1 MAYTF
6 NGDIVSS
13 VLECGQAMYDKF
25 LNENGNFHTG
35 GAIQEGSVYTWS
47 DAYIGIGKPNYYY
60 YRYYGAI
67 INPGGSTD
75 KYSLLFEAFRTPFNI
90 NDDIIRPFFIRPKN
104 DIIGLYSLYVGVK
117 ENKGNWNF
125 NNNRYGNVNNS
136 IDTSLLD
143 NSSFATRLLRFEVNY
158 GNNHDNTVN
167 CVAYGKEKSSSFSVD
182 YYQKYDRYIMDISQ
196 GGYQPSIYGYAYGY
210 HTDDENYYGYT
221 QDTNIPCFNE
231 DDVQGIQNWIDKG
244 DRSSEIIPPSPTKTD
259 FKLWI
264 KGLNAPT
271 YKLNWHNEELENN
284 GFDFSNSTIYIRAGK
299 QYSDGIYHHPFKEVD
314 YDDGSIKFT
323 WYDIDEVAET
333 NLLYP
338 WINLEVYASYI
349 DDSGEETKSKVCT
362 VDLRKKAPNFSS
374 MYQNVVN
381 GSDGSNI
388 TIVNYDDDPEGY
400 DDDDDDYH
408 DPSDNEDDTPDDST
422 DISVSGEVCK
432 TFKIE
437 QIELKKLSQF
447 LWSNS
452 FFDNILLVNNSPIEN
467 IISLKALIG
476 TVATTGSS
484 QTLTLGNV
492 TTTANAIPCNES
504 IVINVGSI
512 TLPRKYNNF
521 LDFEPYTKVQIYLP
535 FYGCAML
542 DSSLVIGRNITIKY
556 IIDVITATAK
566 IKIIHDNKTLYEFKT
581 TCGSDLPI
589 TSSNRASV
597 EMGYL
602 SSGVG
607 MGISIASGNVLG
619 GLASG
624 LSMAQSQYHSSTSGN
639 VSGVLNFHDSRMVTV
654 LVDRPVYTELRN
666 FNKTHGRICNL
677 SKTLRD
683 LKGFT
688 KCAENVQIA
697 FNCLDEE
704 RTMIIEQLTNGVII

>member
-1 MAYTF
+1 MAWKTSGFYKYGISGVYENGREFSDIVTSDGLSVDDNHCLFLWRIETRNNDVYTF
-6 NGDIVSS
+6 PYIYYLCVAQKNNPDDVGSATI
-13 VLECGQAMYDKF
+13 
-25 LNENGNFHTG
+25 NGNVKYIDNGNESISKLDDTRGYISTTSGFTQYDYEATLPKTNVISLMSYSQSPSASIEGTIRIFDTDLPIFEDIESARIYIRTG
-35 GAIQEGSVYTWS
+35 EG
-47 DAYIGIGKPNYYY
+47 GIY
-60 YRYYGAI
+60 
-67 INPGGSTD
+67 
-75 KYSLLFEAFRTPFNI
+75 NI
-90 NDDIIRPFFIRPKN
+90 N
-104 DIIGLYSLYVGVK
+104 
-117 ENKGNWNF
+117 
-125 NNNRYGNVNNS
+125 
-136 IDTSLLD
+136 T
-143 NSSFATRLLRFEVNY
+143 AT
-158 GNNHDNTVN
+158 
-167 CVAYGKEKSSSFSVD
+167 
-182 YYQKYDRYIMDISQ
+182 Q
-196 GGYQPSIYGYAYGY
+196 
-210 HTDDENYYGYT
+210 
-221 QDTNIPCFNE
+221 
-231 DDVQGIQNWIDKG
+231 
-244 DRSSEIIPPSPTKTD
+244 

-264 KGLNAPT
+264 KGLDSPT
-271 YKLNWHNEELENN
+271 YKLNWHNEVLE
-284 GFDFSNSTIYIRAGK
+284 GRDFDFSNSKIYVK
-299 QYSDGIYHHPFKEVD
+299 LSSDSGGAYLYPFKELE
-314 YDDGSIKFT
+314 YNNGSIKFT
-323 WYDIDEVAET
+323 WYDMDNEADTTIF
-333 NLLYP
+333 YP
-338 WINLEVYASYI
+338 WLELLIYTVYTDENGEAYESGYCHI
-349 DDSGEETKSKVCT
+349 KLRQKSSSFDSIYELGE
-362 VDLRKKAPNFSS
+362 
-374 MYQNVVN
+374 Q
-381 GSDGSNI
+381 GSDGSVI
-388 TIVNYDDDPEGY
+388 TVVNYEDDPSGY

-408 DPSDNEDDTPDDST
+408 DPSDNEDNTPDDST

-437 QIELKKLSQF
+437 QIELKKLGQF
-447 LWSNS
+447 LWTSD

-484 QTLTLGNV
+484 QSLALGNV
-492 TTTANAIPCNES
+492 TTTANVTPCNES
-504 IVINVGSI
+504 ITINVGSI

-542 DSSLVIGRNITIKY
+542 DSSLVIGRTITIKY

-607 MGISIASGNVLG
+607 MGVSIASGNVIG

-624 LSMAQSQYHSSTSGN
+624 LSMAQSQYHSTTSGN
-639 VSGVLNFHDSRMVTV
+639 VSGVLNFHDSRMITV

-666 FNKTHGRICNL
+666 FNKTHGRVCNL

-683 LKGFT
+683 LRGFT
-688 KCAENVQIA
+688 KCAENVQIP

>member
-1 MAYTF
+1 MSFRWVDSFGENESYIKCLVP
-6 NGDIVSS
+6 DVSYS
-13 VLECGQAMYDKF
+13 S
-25 LNENGNFHTG
+25 LNEMITDFQTNNGIIVDNVADKEKTDLTSLNAPSGEFVVANGNKYFN
-35 GAIQEGSVYTWS
+35 QV
-47 DAYIGIGKPNYYY
+47 GKKW
-60 YRYYGAI
+60 GM
-67 INPGGSTD
+67 SFT
-75 KYSLLFEAFRTPFNI
+75 L
-90 NDDIIRPFFIRPKN
+90 NDD
-104 DIIGLYSLYVGVK
+104 
-117 ENKGNWNF
+117 
-125 NNNRYGNVNNS
+125 
-136 IDTSLLD
+136 TA
-143 NSSFATRLLRFEVNY
+143 SFASASGWSPNGRFI
-158 GNNHDNTVN
+158 TI
-167 CVAYGKEKSSSFSVD
+167 AVD
-182 YYQKYDRYIMDISQ
+182 
-196 GGYQPSIYGYAYGY
+196 
-210 HTDDENYYGYT
+210 
-221 QDTNIPCFNE
+221 
-231 DDVQGIQNWIDKG
+231 DDVQKAVFFDSFPSSNTSTSVKLYATFTTVTTELKLLKAYQWING
-244 DRSSEIIPPSPTKTD
+244 AETPTSEVTTTA

-271 YKLNWHNEELENN
+271 YKLNWHNEALENN
-284 GFDFSNSTIYIRAGK
+284 NFDFSNSTIYIRAGK
-299 QYSDGIYHHPFKEVD
+299 QYSDGIHHHSFKEVD
-314 YDDGSIKFT
+314 YSDGSIKFT

-333 NLLYP
+333 NILFP
-338 WINLEVYASYI
+338 WINLEVHATYI
-349 DDSGEETKSKVCT
+349 NDSGEEKDSSICT
-362 VDLRKKAPNFSS
+362 VDLRKKSNNFTG
-374 MYQNVVN
+374 MYQNVAN
-381 GSDGSNI
+381 GEDGSI
-388 TIVNYDDDPEGY
+388 IEIVNYDDDPGGY

-432 TFKIE
+432 TYKID
-437 QIELKKLSQF
+437 QMELKKLSQF
-447 LWSNS
+447 LWTSD
-452 FFDNILLVNNSPIEN
+452 FFDNILLVNNTPIEN

-476 TVATTGSS
+476 TVGTIGSS

-492 TTTANAIPCNES
+492 TTTANVTPCNES
-504 IVINVGSI
+504 ITINVGSI

-542 DSSLVIGRNITIKY
+542 DSSLVIGRTITIKY

-624 LSMAQSQYHSSTSGN
+624 LSMAQSQFHSSTSGN
-639 VSGVLNFHDSRMVTV
+639 VSGVLNFHDSRMITV
-654 LVDRPVYTELRN
+654 LVDRPVYTELKN
-666 FNKTHGRICNL
+666 FNKTHGRVCNL

-683 LKGFT
+683 LRGFT
-688 KCAENVQIA
+688 KCAENVQIP

>member
-1 MAYTF
+1 MSFRWVESFGENESYIKCLVPDVTY
-6 NGDIVSS
+6 SS
-13 VLECGQAMYDKF
+13 
-25 LNENGNFHTG
+25 LNEMIIDLKTNGIIVDNVGDKEKTSLSDIEAPNGEFTLANGNKYFNRIGQHWYMQLTLKTDNIYFASTG
-35 GAIQEGSVYTWS
+35 GYSPYGRFIT
-47 DAYIGIGKPNYYY
+47 IG
-60 YRYYGAI
+60 
-67 INPGGSTD
+67 
-75 KYSLLFEAFRTPFNI
+75 
-90 NDDIIRPFFIRPKN
+90 
-104 DIIGLYSLYVGVK
+104 
-117 ENKGNWNF
+117 
-125 NNNRYGNVNNS
+125 
-136 IDTSLLD
+136 
-143 NSSFATRLLRFEVNY
+143 
-158 GNNHDNTVN
+158 
-167 CVAYGKEKSSSFSVD
+167 VD
-182 YYQKYDRYIMDISQ
+182 
-196 GGYQPSIYGYAYGY
+196 
-210 HTDDENYYGYT
+210 
-221 QDTNIPCFNE
+221 
-231 DDVQGIQNWIDKG
+231 DDVQKAVVFNSYPSSQESTSVSLRASYADIDSDSNLEKFYQWING
-244 DRSSEIIPPSPTKTD
+244 AETPASEVTTTA

-264 KGLNAPT
+264 KGLDAPT
-271 YKLNWHNEELENN
+271 YKLNWHNEALENDN
-284 GFDFSNSTIYIRAGK
+284 FDFSNSTIYIRAGK
-299 QYSDGIYHHPFKEVD
+299 QYSDGIHHHSFKEVD
-314 YDDGSIKFT
+314 YSDGSIKFT

-333 NLLYP
+333 NILFP
-338 WINLEVYASYI
+338 WINLEVHATYV
-349 DDSGEETKSKVCT
+349 DDSGEEKDSSICT
-362 VDLRKKAPNFSS
+362 VDLRKKSMNFTG
-374 MYQNVVN
+374 MYQNVAN
-381 GSDGSNI
+381 GEDGSI
-388 TIVNYDDDPEGY
+388 IEIINYDDDPSGF

-422 DISVSGEVCK
+422 DITVSGEVCK

-447 LWSNS
+447 LWSS
-452 FFDNILLVNNSPIEN
+452 DFFDNILLVNNSPIEN

-476 TVATTGSS
+476 TVVTSGSS
-484 QTLTLGNV
+484 KALTLGNV
-492 TTTANAIPCNES
+492 TTTANVVPCNES

-542 DSSLVIGRNITIKY
+542 DSSLVIGRTITIKY

-639 VSGVLNFHDSRMVTV
+639 VSGVLNFHDTRMITV

-666 FNKTHGRICNL
+666 FNKTHGRVCNL
-677 SKTLRD
+677 SKTLRE
-683 LKGFT
+683 LRGFT
-688 KCAENVQIA
+688 KCADNVQIP

-704 RTMIIEQLTNGVII
+704 RTMIIEQLVNGVII

>member
-1 MAYTF
+1 MAYTY

-25 LNENGNFHTG
+25 IDANGNMHSG
-35 GAIQEGSVYTWS
+35 GTTSEGNYNVWNDVYTGMKK
-47 DAYIGIGKPNYYY
+47 DDFYF
-60 YRYYGAI
+60 YRYYGATK
-67 INPGGSTD
+67 NGGAAVDDFSM
-75 KYSLLFEAFRTPFNI
+75 LFGAFRTPFSVNDNI
-90 NDDIIRPFFIRPKN
+90 VRPFFMKPKN
-104 DIIGLYSLYVGVK
+104 NFVIYQLYVGCR
-117 ENKGNWNF
+117 ENKGDWTF
-125 NNNRYGNVNNS
+125 NSYRYGEANNA
-136 IDTSLLD
+136 IDTSLL
-143 NSSFATRLLRFEVNY
+143 NMTSYSSRLLTASNISLSNSDNVANCINY
-158 GNNHDNTVN
+158 GVT
-167 CVAYGKEKSSSFSVD
+167 KSSYYTIRYNS
-182 YYQKYDRYIMDISQ
+182 YYQRYFLGIVQ
-196 GGYQPSIYGYAYGY
+196 GNASPGIYSYSYGI
-210 HTDDENYYGYT
+210 HTDDEDFYAYT
-221 QDTNIPCFNE
+221 QDTNIPCFDEE
-231 DDVQGIQNWIDKG
+231 DIQGIQNWIDNG
-244 DRSSEIIPPSPTKTD
+244 DRSSEILPPSSTTTN

-264 KGLNAPT
+264 KGLDSPT
-271 YKLNWHNEELENN
+271 YKLNWHNETLENDS
-284 GFDFSNSTIYIRAGK
+284 FDFSNSKIYMK
-299 QYSDGIYHHPFKEVD
+299 LSSDSGGAFLFPFKELE
-314 YDDGSIKFT
+314 YNEGSIKFT
-323 WYDIDEVAET
+323 WYDMDNEADTTIF
-333 NLLYP
+333 YP
-338 WINLEVYASYI
+338 WLELLIYAVYV
-349 DDSGEETKSKVCT
+349 DENGEEHESGYCHIKLRQKS
-362 VDLRKKAPNFSS
+362 SS
-374 MYQNVVN
+374 FDSIYELGEQ
-381 GSDGSNI
+381 GSDGSII
-388 TIVNYDDDPEGY
+388 TVVNYDDDPGGF

-422 DISVSGEVCK
+422 DVSVSGEVCK
-432 TFKIE
+432 TFKID

-447 LWSNS
+447 LWSSN

-476 TVATTGSS
+476 TVATTGTS
-484 QTLTLGNV
+484 QALALGNV

-542 DSSLVIGRNITIKY
+542 DSSLVIGRTITIKY

-639 VSGVLNFHDSRMVTV
+639 VSGVLNFHDSRMITV

-666 FNKTHGRICNL
+666 FNKTHGRVCNL

-683 LKGFT
+683 LRGFT
-688 KCAENVQIA
+688 KCAENVQIS

-704 RTMIIEQLTNGVII
+704 RAMLIEQLTNGVII

>member
-6 NGDIVSS
+6 NGNIVTS
-13 VLECGQAMYDKF
+13 VLECAQAMYDKF
-25 LNENGNFHTG
+25 LDENENFHSGGTNQDGN
-35 GAIQEGSVYTWS
+35 VYTWN
-47 DAYIGIGKPNYYY
+47 DDYLGIGKNNYYY

-67 INPGGSTD
+67 INNPTAVD
-75 KYSLLFEAFRTPFNI
+75 DYSLLFQAFRTPFNI
-90 NDDIIRPFFIRPKN
+90 NDEIVRPFFIKPSDN
-104 DIIGLYSLYVGVK
+104 HVTYLLYIGVK

-125 NNNRYGNVNNS
+125 TNNRYGDVNNN
-136 IDTSLLD
+136 INTSLLD
-143 NSSFATRLLRFEVNY
+143 ITGYSTRLLSFDIKY
-158 GNNHDNTVN
+158 GNNNDNSVN
-167 CVAYGKEKSSSFSVD
+167 CISYGVSKTSNYSCTHN
-182 YYQKYDRYIMDISQ
+182 QKYDRYMLDPSQ
-196 GGYQPSIYGYAYGY
+196 DGYLPSVYAYGY
-210 HTDDENYYGYT
+210 GNHTDDNDFYAYT
-221 QDTNIPCFNE
+221 QDTNIPCFDEE
-231 DDVQGIQNWIDKG
+231 DIQGIQNWIDNG
-244 DRSSEIIPPSPTKTD
+244 DRSSEITPPSPSKTD

-264 KGLNAPT
+264 KGLDAPT
-271 YKLNWHNEELENN
+271 YKLNWHNEELENS
-284 GFDFSNSTIYIRAGK
+284 GFDFSNSKIFIKVGK
-299 QYSDGIYHHPFKEVD
+299 QNSDGVFHFSFKELD
-314 YDDGSIKFT
+314 YNDGSIKFT

-333 NLLYP
+333 NLLFP
-338 WINLEVYASYI
+338 WINLEVYATYI
-349 DDSGEETKSKVCT
+349 DDNNEINTSKVCT

-374 MYQNVVN
+374 MYQNIVN
-381 GSDGSNI
+381 GTDGSSI
-388 TIVNYDDDPEGY
+388 TVVNYDDDPSGY

-422 DISVSGEVCK
+422 DVSVSGEVCK
-432 TFKIE
+432 TFKID

-447 LWSNS
+447 LWTSD

-492 TTTANAIPCNES
+492 TTTANVVPCNES
-504 IVINVGSI
+504 ITINVGSI

-542 DSSLVIGRNITIKY
+542 DSSLVIGRTITIKY

-607 MGISIASGNVLG
+607 MGVSLASGNIIG
-619 GLASG
+619 AIASG

-666 FNKTHGRICNL
+666 FNKTHGRMCNL

-683 LKGFT
+683 LRGFT
-688 KCAENVQIA
+688 KCAENVQIP

-704 RTMIIEQLTNGVII
+704 RTMIIEQLVNGVII

>member
-1 MAYTF
+1 MAYEFDGDNLLACQDIATQLF
-6 NGDIVSS
+6 NMLI
-13 VLECGQAMYDKF
+13 
-25 LNENGNFHTG
+25 NENGNFLSCNVNASKEFDSTYLG
-35 GAIQEGSVYTWS
+35 VGKDDCYYFREYNISRNSSTATNDYTV
-47 DAYIGIGKPNYYY
+47 GI
-60 YRYYGAI
+60 
-67 INPGGSTD
+67 S
-75 KYSLLFEAFRTPFNI
+75 FFRSPFAI
-90 NDDIIRPFFIRPKN
+90 NDEIIRPYFTTKRDFLNNGCPLV
-104 DIIGLYSLYVGVK
+104 IGLQSRQNG
-117 ENKGNWNF
+117 WIF
-125 NNNRYGNVNNS
+125 NTNRYGNKTNN
-136 IDTSLLD
+136 IDKSKFD
-143 NSSFATRLLRFEVNY
+143 NSNY
-158 GNNHDNTVN
+158 VVLYTLMT
-167 CVAYGKEKSSSFSVD
+167 
-182 YYQKYDRYIMDISQ
+182 QKYGDPARISITNKGKGKADKLSRYYDSSLEFYYLDSNLD
-196 GGYQPSIYGYAYGY
+196 GYTPNILPYYVNPNDE
-210 HTDDENYYGYT
+210 HTDYLTE
-221 QDTNIPCFNE
+221 TNIPIFF
-231 DDVQGIQNWIDKG
+231 DDDRDGIRNWVLNG

-264 KGLNAPT
+264 KGLDAPT
-271 YKLNWHNEELENN
+271 YKLNWHNEALENDS
-284 GFDFSNSTIYIRAGK
+284 FDFSNSTIYIKAGK
-299 QYSDGIYHHPFKEVD
+299 QNSDGIYHHSFKEVD
-314 YDDGSIKFT
+314 YNDGSIKFT

-349 DDSGEETKSKVCT
+349 DDNGEENKSKICT
-362 VDLRKKAPNFSS
+362 VDLRKKAPNFDS
-374 MYQNVVN
+374 MYQNIVN

-388 TIVNYDDDPEGY
+388 TIVNYDDDPGGY

-422 DISVSGEVCK
+422 DITVSGEVCK
-432 TFKIE
+432 TFKID

-447 LWSNS
+447 LWTSD

-492 TTTANAIPCNES
+492 TTTANVVPCNES
-504 IVINVGSI
+504 ITINVGSI

-542 DSSLVIGRNITIKY
+542 DSSLVIGRTISIKY

-607 MGISIASGNVLG
+607 MGVSLASGNIIG
-619 GLASG
+619 AIASG

-666 FNKTHGRICNL
+666 FNKTHGRVCNL

-683 LKGFT
+683 LRGFT
-688 KCAENVQIA
+688 KCAENVQIP

-704 RTMIIEQLTNGVII
+704 RTMIIEQLVNGVII

>member
-1 MAYTF
+1 MAWKTSGYYKY
-6 NGDIVSS
+6 GISGV
-13 VLECGQAMYDKF
+13 Y
-25 LNENGNFHTG
+25 ENGNEFSNIVTSSDL
-35 GAIQEGSVYTWS
+35 SVDNNHCLFLWRIGTTNNKIFTYP
-47 DAYIGIGKPNYYY
+47 YIYYLCVAQKNNPDKV
-60 YRYYGAI
+60 GTAT
-67 INPGGSTD
+67 INGNI
-75 KYSLLFEAFRTPFNI
+75 KNI
-90 NDDIIRPFFIRPKN
+90 NN
-104 DIIGLYSLYVGVK
+104 GV
-117 ENKGNWNF
+117 ESTSNF
-125 NNNRYGNVNNS
+125 NNTSGFISTTSGFTRYADSGSTPNTNV
-136 IDTSLLD
+136 ILLM
-143 NSSFATRLLRFEVNY
+143 
-158 GNNHDNTVN
+158 
-167 CVAYGKEKSSSFSVD
+167 SFSQSPSATIEGAIRIFD
-182 YYQKYDRYIMDISQ
+182 SDLPIFEDIESARIYIRTGE
-196 GGYQPSIYGYAYGY
+196 GGMYNTNTA
-210 HTDDENYYGYT
+210 T
-221 QDTNIPCFNE
+221 Q
-231 DDVQGIQNWIDKG
+231 
-244 DRSSEIIPPSPTKTD
+244 

-264 KGLNAPT
+264 KGLDSPT
-271 YKLNWHNEELENN
+271 YKLNWHNEVLEARN
-284 GFDFSNSTIYIRAGK
+284 FDFSNSKIYVK
-299 QYSDGIYHHPFKEVD
+299 LSSDSGGAYLYPFKELE
-314 YDDGSIKFT
+314 YNNGSIKFT
-323 WYDIDEVAET
+323 WYDMDNEADTTIF
-333 NLLYP
+333 YP
-338 WINLEVYASYI
+338 WLELLIYAVYT
-349 DDSGEETKSKVCT
+349 DENGEEYESGYCHVKLRQKS
-362 VDLRKKAPNFSS
+362 SS
-374 MYQNVVN
+374 FDSIYELGEQ
-381 GSDGSNI
+381 GSDGSI
-388 TIVNYDDDPEGY
+388 IEVINYDDDPDGY

-447 LWSNS
+447 LWTSD

-476 TVATTGSS
+476 TVATTGTS

-492 TTTANAIPCNES
+492 TTTANVTPCNES
-504 IVINVGSI
+504 ITINVGSI

-542 DSSLVIGRNITIKY
+542 DSSLVIGRTISIKY

-607 MGISIASGNVLG
+607 MGVSIASGNVLG
-619 GLASG
+619 GLASA

-666 FNKTHGRICNL
+666 FNKTHGRVCNL

-683 LKGFT
+683 LRGFT
-688 KCAENVQIA
+688 KCAENVQIP

-704 RTMIIEQLTNGVII
+704 RTIIIEQLTNGVII

>member
-1 MAYTF
+1 MAYEF
-6 NGDIVSS
+6 DGDNLIACQDIATQ
-13 VLECGQAMYDKF
+13 LYNMLLD
-25 LNENGNFHTG
+25 ENGNFLACNVNASNEFDSIYLG
-35 GAIQEGSVYTWS
+35 V
-47 DAYIGIGKPNYYY
+47 GKNDCYYFREY
-60 YRYYGAI
+60 EVTKNVI
-67 INPGGSTD
+67 GSTNE
-75 KYSLLFEAFRTPFNI
+75 YTVYVNFYRTPFAI
-90 NDDIIRPFFIRPKN
+90 DDEVIRPYFTIDRNFTNPFCTL
-104 DIIGLYSLYVGVK
+104 GLGLSSQQ
-117 ENKGNWNF
+117 NNWIF
-125 NNNRYGNVNNS
+125 NSNRYGNKTNI
-136 IDTSLLD
+136 IDKTKFD
-143 NSSFATRLLRFEVNY
+143 NSDYVVLYCGMTQNY
-158 GNNHDNTVN
+158 GDPSTIKISNN
-167 CVAYGKEKSSSFSVD
+167 GKGKTSKIT
-182 YYQKYDRYIMDISQ
+182 YKYDQNLQFWYLDAIL
-196 GGYQPSIYGYAYGY
+196 GGVRPGIKSYFINPN
-210 HTDDENYYGYT
+210 DEHEDYKT
-221 QDTNIPCFNE
+221 ETNIPIFYDDDNE
-231 DDVQGIQNWIDKG
+231 GIRNWVLNG
-244 DRSSEIIPPSPTKTD
+244 DRSGEIIPPSPTATD

-264 KGLNAPT
+264 KGLDAPT
-271 YKLNWHNEELENN
+271 YKLNWHNAALEND
-284 GFDFSNSTIYIRAGK
+284 GYDFSNSKIYMK
-299 QYSDGIYHHPFKEVD
+299 LSSDSGGAYLYPFKELE
-314 YDDGSIKFT
+314 YNNGSIKFT
-323 WYDIDEVAET
+323 WYDMDNEAQT
-333 NLLYP
+333 NIFYP
-338 WINLEVYASYI
+338 WLSLLIYAVYV
-349 DDSGEETKSKVCT
+349 DENGEEHKSGYCNIK
-362 VDLRKKAPNFSS
+362 LRQKSNNFDNI
-374 MYQNVVN
+374 YELGEQGN
-381 GSDGSNI
+381 DGSII
-388 TIVNYDDDPEGY
+388 TVVNYDDDPGGF

-447 LWSNS
+447 LWTSG

-476 TVATTGSS
+476 TVATTGTS
-484 QTLTLGNV
+484 QALTLGNV
-492 TTTANAIPCNES
+492 TTTANAVPCNES

-542 DSSLVIGRNITIKY
+542 DSSLVIGRTISIKY

-607 MGISIASGNVLG
+607 MGVSIASGNVLG

-624 LSMAQSQYHSSTSGN
+624 LSMAQSQYHSTTSGN
-639 VSGVLNFHDSRMVTV
+639 VSGVLNFHDSRMITV

-666 FNKTHGRICNL
+666 FNKTHGRMCNL

-683 LKGFT
+683 LSGFT
-688 KCAENVQIA
+688 KCAENVQIP

-704 RTMIIEQLTNGVII
+704 RNMIIEHLVNGVII

>member
-6 NGDIVSS
+6 NGNIVSS
-13 VLECGQAMYDKF
+13 VLECGQAMYNIF
-25 LNENGNFHTG
+25 LNENGNFITG
-35 GAIQEGSVYTWS
+35 GVIQEGNVNTWDNSV
-47 DAYIGIGKPNYYY
+47 YIGIGKNDYYY
-60 YRYYGAI
+60 YRYYGATRN
-67 INPGGSTD
+67 NPGSVD
-75 KYSLLFEAFRTPFNI
+75 NYSLLFGAFRTPFNI
-90 NDDIIRPFFIRPKN
+90 NDDIIRPFFIKPRDN
-104 DIIGLYSLYVGVK
+104 TVLYLLNVGVK
-117 ENKGNWNF
+117 ENKGDWNF
-125 NNNRYGNVNNS
+125 TNNRYGNVNNS

-143 NSSFATRLLRFEVNY
+143 NTSWVSRLLNFDIIN
-158 GNNHDNTVN
+158 GNNNDNTVN
-167 CVAYGKEKSSSFSVD
+167 CIPSGVEKTSNFSVD
-182 YYQKYDRYIMDISQ
+182 YYQKYERYIMNIQQ
-196 GGYQPSIYGYAYGY
+196 GGYNPWVYAYGY
-210 HTDDENYYGYT
+210 GNHTDDEDFYAYT
-221 QDTNIPCFNE
+221 QDTNIPCFDE
-231 DDVQGIQNWIDKG
+231 DDVQGIQNWIDRG

-264 KGLNAPT
+264 KGLDAPT
-271 YKLNWHNEELENN
+271 YKLNWHNEALENDS
-284 GFDFSNSTIYIRAGK
+284 FDFSNSKIYLK
-299 QYSDGIYHHPFKEVD
+299 LSSDSGGAFLFPFKELE
-314 YDDGSIKFT
+314 YNDGSIKFT
-323 WYDIDEVAET
+323 WYDMDNEAQT
-333 NLLYP
+333 NIFYPWLDLLLYA
-338 WINLEVYASYI
+338 VYV
-349 DDSGEETKSKVCT
+349 DENGEENESGYCHIKLRQKS
-362 VDLRKKAPNFSS
+362 SS
-374 MYQNVVN
+374 FDDIYELGEQGN
-381 GSDGSNI
+381 DGSII
-388 TIVNYDDDPEGY
+388 TVVNYDDDPGGF

-422 DISVSGEVCK
+422 DITVSGEVCK
-432 TFKIE
+432 TFKID

-447 LWSNS
+447 LWSS
-452 FFDNILLVNNSPIEN
+452 DFFDNILLVNNSPIEN

-476 TVATTGSS
+476 TVATTGTS
-484 QTLTLGNV
+484 QSLALGNV
-492 TTTANAIPCNES
+492 TTTANVVPCNES

-542 DSSLVIGRNITIKY
+542 DSSLVIGRTITIKY

-566 IKIIHDNKTLYEFKT
+566 IKIIHDSKTLYEFKT

-607 MGISIASGNVLG
+607 MGVSIASGNVLG
-619 GLASG
+619 GLASA

-666 FNKTHGRICNL
+666 FNKTHGRVCNL

-683 LKGFT
+683 LRGFT
-688 KCAENVQIA
+688 KCAENVQIP

-704 RTMIIEQLTNGVII
+704 RTMIIEQLTSGVII

>member
-1 MAYTF
+1 MAYTY
-6 NGDIVSS
+6 NGNIVSS

-25 LNENGNFHTG
+25 LDENGNFHTG
-35 GAIQEGSVYTWS
+35 NKVKDGSVNTWN
-47 DAYIGIGKPNYYY
+47 DAYVGIGKPNYYY
-60 YRYYGAI
+60 YRYYGARKNI
-67 INPGGSTD
+67 SGSTD

-90 NDDIIRPFFIRPKN
+90 NDDMIRPFFIRPKD
-104 DIIGLYSLYVGVK
+104 DITGLCNLYVGVK

-136 IDTSLLD
+136 IDISLLD
-143 NSSFATRLLRFEVNY
+143 NTGYCTRILTFQVNY
-158 GNNHDNTVN
+158 GTKNNNTVD
-167 CVAYGKEKSSSFSVD
+167 CITHSKEKSSNFAVN
-182 YYQKYDRYIMDISQ
+182 YHNGFKRYLLEIAQ
-196 GGYQPSIYGYAYGY
+196 GSYRPSIYDYAYGY
-210 HTDDENYYGYT
+210 HTDDGRYYEYT
-221 QDTNIPCFNE
+221 QDTNIPCFNGN
-231 DDVQGIQNWIDKG
+231 DVQGIQNWIDNG
-244 DRSSEIIPPSPTKTD
+244 DRSSEIIPPIPTKTD

-314 YDDGSIKFT
+314 YSDGSIKFT
-323 WYDIDEVAET
+323 WYDIDDVAET

-349 DDSGEETKSKVCT
+349 DDNGEENKSKVCT

-388 TIVNYDDDPEGY
+388 AIVNYDDDPSGY

-408 DPSDNEDDTPDDST
+408 DPTDNEDDTPDDST

-432 TFKIE
+432 TFKID

-447 LWSNS
+447 LWTSG
-452 FFDNILLVNNSPIEN
+452 FLDNILLVNNSPIEN

-476 TVATTGSS
+476 TVTTTGTS
-484 QTLTLGNV
+484 QSLVLGNV
-492 TTTANAIPCNES
+492 TTTANAVPCNES

-542 DSSLVIGRNITIKY
+542 DSSLIIGRTISIKY

-597 EMGYL
+597 EMGFL

-607 MGISIASGNVLG
+607 MGISIASGNILG

-639 VSGVLNFHDSRMVTV
+639 VSGVLNFHDSRMITV
-654 LVDRPVYTELRN
+654 LVDRPVYTELKN
-666 FNKTHGRICNL
+666 FNKTHGRVCNL

-683 LKGFT
+683 LRGFT
-688 KCAENVQIA
+688 KCAENVQIP

-704 RTMIIEQLTNGVII
+704 RTMIIEQLVNGVII

>member
-1 MAYTF
+1 MAFRWVESFGENESYIKCLVPDVSYSSLSEMITDLKS
-6 NGDIVSS
+6 NGIIVDNVGDKEKTSLSDIDAPNGEFT
-13 VLECGQAMYDKF
+13 LA
-25 LNENGNFHTG
+25 NGNKYFNRI
-35 GAIQEGSVYTWS
+35 GAYDWYMQLTL
-47 DAYIGIGKPNYYY
+47 K
-60 YRYYGAI
+60 
-67 INPGGSTD
+67 TD
-75 KYSLLFEAFRTPFNI
+75 NI
-90 NDDIIRPFFIRPKN
+90 YFA
-104 DIIGLYSLYVGVK
+104 
-117 ENKGNWNF
+117 
-125 NNNRYGNVNNS
+125 S
-136 IDTSLLD
+136 I
-143 NSSFATRLLRFEVNY
+143 
-158 GNNHDNTVN
+158 
-167 CVAYGKEKSSSFSVD
+167 
-182 YYQKYDRYIMDISQ
+182 
-196 GGYQPSIYGYAYGY
+196 GGYSPYGRFITIAV
-210 HTDDENYYGYT
+210 D
-221 QDTNIPCFNE
+221 
-231 DDVQGIQNWIDKG
+231 DDVQKAVVFDSYPSSQESTSVSLRASYANIDNDTNLQKFYQWING
-244 DRSSEIIPPSPTKTD
+244 AETPTSEVTTTA

-264 KGLNAPT
+264 KGIDAPT
-271 YKLNWHNEELENN
+271 YKLNWHNEALENDN
-284 GFDFSNSTIYIRAGK
+284 FDFSNSTIYLKLGK
-299 QYSDGIYHHPFKEVD
+299 QNSDGVFHFSFKEVD
-314 YDDGSIKFT
+314 YNNGSIKFT
-323 WYDIDEVAET
+323 WYDIDEIAET

-338 WINLEVYASYI
+338 WINLEVHATYI
-349 DDSGEETKSKVCT
+349 NDSGEEKDSSICT
-362 VDLRKKAPNFSS
+362 VDLRKKSNNFTG

-381 GSDGSNI
+381 GEDGSI
-388 TIVNYDDDPEGY
+388 IEIINYDDDPGGY

-447 LWSNS
+447 LWTSD

-476 TVATTGSS
+476 TVATTGTS

-492 TTTANAIPCNES
+492 TTTANVTPCNES
-504 IVINVGSI
+504 ITINVGSI

-542 DSSLVIGRNITIKY
+542 DSSLVIGRTISIKY

-607 MGISIASGNVLG
+607 MGVSIASGNVLG
-619 GLASG
+619 GLASA

-666 FNKTHGRICNL
+666 FNKTHGRVCNL

-683 LKGFT
+683 LRGFT
-688 KCAENVQIA
+688 KCTENVQIP

-704 RTMIIEQLTNGVII
+704 RTIIIEQLTNGVII

>member
-1 MAYTF
+1 MAFRWVESFGENESYIKCLVPDVNYSSLSEMIADF
-6 NGDIVSS
+6 QANGIIVDNVGDKEKTSLSDMSS
-13 VLECGQAMYDKF
+13 PSGEFTLA
-25 LNENGNFHTG
+25 NGNKYFNKVGLQWYMQLFLKTDNGYFAGTG
-35 GAIQEGSVYTWS
+35 GRSPYGRFIT
-47 DAYIGIGKPNYYY
+47 IG
-60 YRYYGAI
+60 
-67 INPGGSTD
+67 
-75 KYSLLFEAFRTPFNI
+75 
-90 NDDIIRPFFIRPKN
+90 
-104 DIIGLYSLYVGVK
+104 
-117 ENKGNWNF
+117 
-125 NNNRYGNVNNS
+125 
-136 IDTSLLD
+136 
-143 NSSFATRLLRFEVNY
+143 
-158 GNNHDNTVN
+158 
-167 CVAYGKEKSSSFSVD
+167 VD
-182 YYQKYDRYIMDISQ
+182 
-196 GGYQPSIYGYAYGY
+196 
-210 HTDDENYYGYT
+210 
-221 QDTNIPCFNE
+221 
-231 DDVQGIQNWIDKG
+231 DDVQKAVIFDSYPSSNSSSSVML
-244 DRSSEIIPPSPTKTD
+244 RSSYTTVTSDSLLEKAYQWINGAETPKSEVTTTT

-271 YKLNWHNEELENN
+271 FKLNWHNESLENDN
-284 GFDFSNSTIYIRAGK
+284 FDFSNSTIYIRAGK
-299 QYSDGIYHHPFKEVD
+299 QYSDGIHHHSFKEVD
-314 YDDGSIKFT
+314 YNDGSIKFT
-323 WYDIDEVAET
+323 WYDIDKVADT
-333 NLLYP
+333 NILFP
-338 WINLEVYASYI
+338 WINLEVHATYI
-349 DDSGEETKSKVCT
+349 NDSGEEKDSSICT
-362 VDLRKKAPNFSS
+362 VDLRKKSMNFTG
-374 MYQNVVN
+374 MYQNVSN
-381 GSDGSNI
+381 GEDGSI
-388 TIVNYDDDPEGY
+388 IEIVNYDDDPSGF

-437 QIELKKLSQF
+437 DIELKKLSQF
-447 LWSNS
+447 LWSS
-452 FFDNILLVNNSPIEN
+452 DFFDNILLVNNSPIEN

-476 TVATTGSS
+476 TVATTGTS
-484 QTLTLGNV
+484 QSLTLGNV
-492 TTTANAIPCNES
+492 TTTASAIPCNES
-504 IVINVGSI
+504 ITINAGSI

-542 DSSLVIGRNITIKY
+542 DSSLVIGRTITIKY

-581 TCGSDLPI
+581 TCGTDLPI

-624 LSMAQSQYHSSTSGN
+624 LSMAQSQYHSTTSGN

-654 LVDRPVYTELRN
+654 LVDRPVYTDLKN
-666 FNKTHGRICNL
+666 FNKTHGRMCNL

-688 KCAENVQIA
+688 KCAENVQIP

-704 RTMIIEQLTNGVII
+704 RTMIIEQLVNGVII

>member
-1 MAYTF
+1 MSFRWVESFGENESYIKCLVPDVTYSSLSDMITDLKS
-6 NGDIVSS
+6 NGIIVDN
-13 VLECGQAMYDKF
+13 VGDKEKTSLSDMDAPSGEF
-25 LNENGNFHTG
+25 ILANGN
-35 GAIQEGSVYTWS
+35 
-47 DAYIGIGKPNYYY
+47 
-60 YRYYGAI
+60 
-67 INPGGSTD
+67 
-75 KYSLLFEAFRTPFNI
+75 KYF
-90 NDDIIRPFFIRPKN
+90 
-104 DIIGLYSLYVGVK
+104 
-117 ENKGNWNF
+117 
-125 NNNRYGNVNNS
+125 NS
-136 IDTSLLD
+136 IGQQWYIQLTLKDD
-143 NSSFATRLLRFEVNY
+143 NNYFA
-158 GNNHDNTVN
+158 
-167 CVAYGKEKSSSFSVD
+167 SV
-182 YYQKYDRYIMDISQ
+182 
-196 GGYQPSIYGYAYGY
+196 GGYSPYGRFITIGV
-210 HTDDENYYGYT
+210 D
-221 QDTNIPCFNE
+221 
-231 DDVQGIQNWIDKG
+231 DDVQKAVILDSYPSSQESTSVRLRESYANIDIETNLQKFYKWING
-244 DRSSEIIPPSPTKTD
+244 AETPTSEVTTTA

-264 KGLNAPT
+264 KGLDSPT
-271 YKLNWHNEELENN
+271 YKLNWHNEVLE
-284 GFDFSNSTIYIRAGK
+284 GRDFDFSNSKIYVK
-299 QYSDGIYHHPFKEVD
+299 LSSDSGGAYLYPFKELE
-314 YDDGSIKFT
+314 YNDGSIKFT
-323 WYDIDEVAET
+323 WYDMDNEAET
-333 NLLYP
+333 TIFYP
-338 WINLEVYASYI
+338 WLELLIYAVYTDENGVAYESGYCHI
-349 DDSGEETKSKVCT
+349 KLRQKSSSFDSIYKLGE
-362 VDLRKKAPNFSS
+362 
-374 MYQNVVN
+374 Q
-381 GSDGSNI
+381 GSDGSTI
-388 TIVNYDDDPEGY
+388 TVINYEDDPEGY

-422 DISVSGEVCK
+422 DITVSGEVCK

-437 QIELKKLSQF
+437 DIELKKLSQF
-447 LWSNS
+447 LWTSD

-476 TVATTGSS
+476 TVTTTGTS
-484 QTLTLGNV
+484 QALALGNV

-504 IVINVGSI
+504 ITINVGSI

-542 DSSLVIGRNITIKY
+542 DSSLVIGRTITIKY

-639 VSGVLNFHDSRMVTV
+639 VSGVLNFHDSRMITV

-666 FNKTHGRICNL
+666 FNKTHGRVCNL

-683 LKGFT
+683 LRGFT
-688 KCAENVQIA
+688 KCAENVQIP

-704 RTMIIEQLTNGVII
+704 RTMIIEQLVNGVII

>member
-1 MAYTF
+1 MAYTY

-25 LNENGNFHTG
+25 LDENGNFHSG
-35 GAIQEGSVYTWS
+35 GGDFDGNTSTWNNV
-47 DAYIGIGKPNYYY
+47 YIGIGKNNYYY
-60 YRYYGAI
+60 YRFYGATK
-67 INPGGSTD
+67 NVSGAVD
-75 KYSLLFEAFRTPFNI
+75 DYSLLYGAFRTPFNI
-90 NDDIIRPFFIRPKN
+90 NDDMIRPFFIRPKN
-104 DIIGLYSLYVGVK
+104 NFVIYQLYVGVK
-117 ENKGNWNF
+117 ENKGDWNF
-125 NNNRYGNVNNS
+125 NSNRYGDINNS
-136 IDTSLLD
+136 IDTSLLND
-143 NSSFATRLLRFEVNY
+143 TGYVSRLLYYNLIRGNDSNNTIQCLADGVEKNKNFNVYFNDYYSRYMLSIVQVNSS
-158 GNNHDNTVN
+158 
-167 CVAYGKEKSSSFSVD
+167 
-182 YYQKYDRYIMDISQ
+182 
-196 GGYQPSIYGYAYGY
+196 PSIRSYAYGY
-210 HTDDENYYGYT
+210 HTDDEDYYAYT

-231 DDVQGIQNWIDKG
+231 EDIQGIQNWIDKG
-244 DRSSEIIPPSPTKTD
+244 DRSSEIVPPSSTKTN

-314 YDDGSIKFT
+314 YSDGSIKFT

-333 NLLYP
+333 NLLFP

-349 DDSGEETKSKVCT
+349 DDSGEETKSKFCS
-362 VDLRKKAPNFSS
+362 VDLRKKAPNFDS

-381 GSDGSNI
+381 GSDGSSI
-388 TIVNYDDDPEGY
+388 TVVNYDDDPDGY

-422 DISVSGEVCK
+422 DITVSGEVCK
-432 TFKIE
+432 TFKID

-447 LWSNS
+447 LWTSD

-476 TVATTGSS
+476 TVTTTGSS
-484 QTLTLGNV
+484 QALALGNV
-492 TTTANAIPCNES
+492 TTTANVTPCNES
-504 IVINVGSI
+504 ITINVGGI

-542 DSSLVIGRNITIKY
+542 DSSLVIGRTISIKY

-639 VSGVLNFHDSRMVTV
+639 VSGVLNFHDSRMITI
-654 LVDRPVYTELRN
+654 LVDRPVYTELKN
-666 FNKTHGRICNL
+666 FNKTHGRVCNL

-688 KCAENVQIA
+688 KCAENVQIP

>member
-6 NGDIVSS
+6 NGNIVSS
-13 VLECGQAMYDKF
+13 VLECGKAMYDKF
-25 LNENGNFHTG
+25 LDENNNFHTG
-35 GAIQEGSVYTWS
+35 GVTVENNIYTWS
-47 DAYIGIGKPNYYY
+47 DNYVGIGKPNYYY
-60 YRYYGAI
+60 YRFYGAT
-67 INPGGSTD
+67 INVPGSVDDYT
-75 KYSLLFEAFRTPFNI
+75 LLFGAFRTPFNI
-90 NDDIIRPFFIRPKN
+90 NDDIIRPFFIRPKDN
-104 DIIGLYSLYVGVK
+104 HVIYTLYVGVK
-117 ENKGNWNF
+117 EDKGNWNF

-143 NSSFATRLLRFEVNY
+143 ITIYGSRLLGFEVKN
-158 GNNHDNTVN
+158 GDNNDNTIH
-167 CVAYGKEKSSSFSVD
+167 CLPYGVEKKNDFGVH
-182 YYQKYDRYIMDISQ
+182 YFQKYDRYIMDIVQ
-196 GGYQPSIYGYAYGY
+196 DGYRPWIYGYGYGY
-210 HTDDENYYGYT
+210 HTDDYYGYT

-244 DRSSEIIPPSPTKTD
+244 DRSSEIIPPSSTATQY
-259 FKLWI
+259 KLWI

-271 YKLNWHNEELENN
+271 YKLNWHNEELENS
-284 GFDFSNSTIYIRAGK
+284 GYDFSNSTIYIRAGK
-299 QYSDGIYHHPFKEVD
+299 QYSDGIHHHSFKEVD
-314 YDDGSIKFT
+314 YNDGSIKFT
-323 WYDIDEVAET
+323 WYDIDEVTET

-338 WINLEVYASYI
+338 WINLEVFASYI
-349 DDSGEETKSKVCT
+349 DDNGEENRSKFCS
-362 VDLRKKAPNFSS
+362 VDLRKKAPNFAT

-381 GSDGSNI
+381 GSDGSSI
-388 TIVNYDDDPEGY
+388 TIVNYDDDPNGY

-408 DPSDNEDDTPDDST
+408 DPTDNEDNTPDDST
-422 DISVSGEVCK
+422 DVSVSGEVCK
-432 TFKIE
+432 TFKID

-447 LWSNS
+447 LWTSD

-484 QTLTLGNV
+484 KALTLGNV
-492 TTTANAIPCNES
+492 TTTANVVPCNES
-504 IVINVGSI
+504 ITINVGSI

-542 DSSLVIGRNITIKY
+542 DSSLVIGRTITIKY

-581 TCGSDLPI
+581 TCGTDLPI

-607 MGISIASGNVLG
+607 MGISIASGNLLG

-624 LSMAQSQYHSSTSGN
+624 LSMAQSQYHSTTSGN

-654 LVDRPVYTELRN
+654 LVDRPVYTELKN
-666 FNKTHGRICNL
+666 FNKTHGRVCNL

-688 KCAENVQIA
+688 KCAENVQIP

-704 RTMIIEQLTNGVII
+704 RTMIIEQLVNGVII

>member
-6 NGDIVSS
+6 NGDMATS
-13 VLECGQAMYDKF
+13 VLECGQAMYNKF
-25 LNENGNFHTG
+25 LNEQGNFHTG
-35 GAIQEGSVYTWS
+35 DTRQDGNVNTW
-47 DAYIGIGKPNYYY
+47 DDTYIGIGKNDFYY
-60 YRYYGAI
+60 YRYYGAR
-67 INPGGSTD
+67 INSSGSTD

-90 NDDIIRPFFIRPKN
+90 NDDIIRPFFIRPKQ

-117 ENKGNWNF
+117 ENKGYWNF

-136 IDTSLLD
+136 INTSLLD
-143 NSSFATRLLRFEVNY
+143 ETSFATRLLRFRVDY
-158 GNNHDNTVN
+158 GNNHDNTIN
-167 CVAYGKEKSSSFSVD
+167 CVPYGKEKTSGFSIN
-182 YYQKYDRYIMDISQ
+182 YYGKYKRYMLDISQ
-196 GGYQPSIYGYAYGY
+196 GGYEPSIYGYAYGY
-210 HTDDENYYGYT
+210 HTEDDNYYGYT

-244 DRSSEIIPPSPTKTD
+244 DRSSEIIPPSSTKTD

-264 KGLNAPT
+264 KGLDAPT
-271 YKLNWHNEELENN
+271 YKLNWHNEALENEDY
-284 GFDFSNSTIYIRAGK
+284 DFSNSTIYIRAGK

-314 YDDGSIKFT
+314 YSDGSIKFT

-333 NLLYP
+333 NLLFP

-362 VDLRKKAPNFSS
+362 VDLRKKAPNFAS

-381 GSDGSNI
+381 GNDGSNI
-388 TIVNYDDDPEGY
+388 TVVNYDDDPEGY

-408 DPSDNEDDTPDDST
+408 DPTDNEDDTPDDSA

-432 TFKIE
+432 TFKID

-447 LWSNS
+447 LWSS
-452 FFDNILLVNNSPIEN
+452 DFFDNILLVNNSPIEN

-476 TVATTGSS
+476 SVAITGSS
-484 QTLTLGNV
+484 QSLTLGNV
-492 TTTANAIPCNES
+492 TTTANVTPCNES

-542 DSSLVIGRNITIKY
+542 DSSLVIGRTITIKY

-639 VSGVLNFHDSRMVTV
+639 VSGVLNFHDSRMLTV

-666 FNKTHGRICNL
+666 FNKTHGRVCNL

-683 LKGFT
+683 LRGFT
-688 KCAENVQIA
+688 KCAENVQIP

-704 RTMIIEQLTNGVII
+704 RSMIIEQLVNGVII

>member
-1 MAYTF
+1 MSYEF
-6 NGDIVSS
+6 DGDNLLSCQDIATQ
-13 VLECGQAMYDKF
+13 LYNMLLD
-25 LNENGNFHTG
+25 ENGNFLACNVNSSNEFDSTYLG
-35 GAIQEGSVYTWS
+35 VGKNDCYYFRQYEISKNASGSVNEYTVNVS
-47 DAYIGIGKPNYYY
+47 F
-60 YRYYGAI
+60 YR
-67 INPGGSTD
+67 S
-75 KYSLLFEAFRTPFNI
+75 PFAI
-90 NDDIIRPFFIRPKN
+90 NDEIIRPYFTTKRDFSNLSCPLVLGMQSPQN
-104 DIIGLYSLYVGVK
+104 D
-117 ENKGNWNF
+117 WNF
-125 NNNRYGNVNNS
+125 STNRYGNKTNNIDKSKFNNS
-136 IDTSLLD
+136 DYVVLFCGMWQDYGDTATIKISNKGKGKTDKITYYYNSNLQFYYLD
-143 NSSFATRLLRFEVNY
+143 TNLNGVTPSVKPYYVNPEDE
-158 GNNHDNTVN
+158 H
-167 CVAYGKEKSSSFSVD
+167 E
-182 YYQKYDRYIMDISQ
+182 YYM
-196 GGYQPSIYGYAYGY
+196 
-210 HTDDENYYGYT
+210 TE
-221 QDTNIPCFNE
+221 TNIPMFFN
-231 DDVQGIQNWIDKG
+231 DDSEGIKNWVLNG
-244 DRSSEIIPPSPTKTD
+244 DRSSEIEPITPPSPTKTD

-264 KGLNAPT
+264 KGLDAPT
-271 YKLNWHNEELENN
+271 YKLNWHNETLENESY
-284 GFDFSNSTIYIRAGK
+284 DFSNSKIYIKVGK
-299 QYSDGIYHHPFKEVD
+299 QNSDGVFHFSFKELD
-314 YDDGSIKFT
+314 YNDVSIKFT

-333 NLLYP
+333 NLLFP
-338 WINLEVYASYI
+338 WANLEVYASYI

-362 VDLRKKAPNFSS
+362 IDLRKKAPNFDS

-388 TIVNYDDDPEGY
+388 TIVNYDDDTDGY

-408 DPSDNEDDTPDDST
+408 DTTDNEDDTPDDST
-422 DISVSGEVCK
+422 DVSVSGEVCK
-432 TFKIE
+432 TFKID

-447 LWSNS
+447 LWTSD

-476 TVATTGSS
+476 TVATTGTS
-484 QTLTLGNV
+484 QALALGNV
-492 TTTANAIPCNES
+492 TTTANVVPCNES
-504 IVINVGSI
+504 ITINVGSI

-542 DSSLVIGRNITIKY
+542 DSSLVIGRTISIKY

-607 MGISIASGNVLG
+607 MGVSLASGNVLG
-619 GLASG
+619 GLASA
-624 LSMAQSQYHSSTSGN
+624 LSMAQSQYHSTTSGN
-639 VSGVLNFHDSRMVTV
+639 VSGVLNFHDSRMITV

-666 FNKTHGRICNL
+666 FNKTHGRVCNL

-683 LKGFT
+683 LHGFT
-688 KCAENVQIA
+688 KCAENVQLP

-704 RTMIIEQLTNGVII
+704 RTMIIEQLVNGVII

>member
-1 MAYTF
+1 MAWKTSGFYKYGISGT
-6 NGDIVSS
+6 
-13 VLECGQAMYDKF
+13 AP
-25 LNENGNFHTG
+25 NGNDFSNIVTSNDL
-35 GAIQEGSVYTWS
+35 SV
-47 DAYIGIGKPNYYY
+47 DENHC
-60 YRYYGAI
+60 
-67 INPGGSTD
+67 
-75 KYSLLFEAFRTPFNI
+75 LFLWRIATT
-90 NDDIIRPFFIRPKN
+90 
-104 DIIGLYSLYVGVK
+104 
-117 ENKGNWNF
+117 
-125 NNNRYGNVNNS
+125 NNNIYTYPY
-136 IDTSLLD
+136 IYYL
-143 NSSFATRLLRFEVNY
+143 
-158 GNNHDNTVN
+158 
-167 CVAYGKEKSSSFSVD
+167 CVAQKNNPDSVGTATINGNIKYINNGTESTGNFIKTSGFISTSSGFSRYADSGSRPNTNAILLMSFTQSPSASNEGTIRIFD
-182 YYQKYDRYIMDISQ
+182 SDLPIFEDIESARIYIRTGE
-196 GGYQPSIYGYAYGY
+196 GGMYNTNTA
-210 HTDDENYYGYT
+210 T
-221 QDTNIPCFNE
+221 Q
-231 DDVQGIQNWIDKG
+231 
-244 DRSSEIIPPSPTKTD
+244 

-264 KGLNAPT
+264 KGLDSPT
-271 YKLNWHNEELENN
+271 YKLNWHNEALENN
-284 GFDFSNSTIYIRAGK
+284 NFDFSNSKIYVK
-299 QYSDGIYHHPFKEVD
+299 LSSDSGGAYLYPFKELE
-314 YDDGSIKFT
+314 YNDGSIKFT
-323 WYDIDEVAET
+323 WYDMDNEAGTTIF
-333 NLLYP
+333 YP
-338 WINLEVYASYI
+338 WLELLIYAVYV
-349 DDSGEETKSKVCT
+349 DENGEEYESGYCHVKLRQKST
-362 VDLRKKAPNFSS
+362 SFDNIYELGE
-374 MYQNVVN
+374 Q
-381 GSDGSNI
+381 GSDGSII
-388 TIVNYDDDPEGY
+388 TVVNYDDDPGGY

-432 TFKIE
+432 TFKID

-447 LWSNS
+447 LWTSD

-476 TVATTGSS
+476 TVTTTGTS
-484 QTLTLGNV
+484 QTLALGNV
-492 TTTANAIPCNES
+492 TTTANVIPCNES
-504 IVINVGSI
+504 ITINVGSI

-542 DSSLVIGRNITIKY
+542 DSSLVIGRTISIKY

-639 VSGVLNFHDSRMVTV
+639 VSGVLNFHDSRMITV

-666 FNKTHGRICNL
+666 FNKTHGRVCNL

-683 LKGFT
+683 LRGFT
-688 KCAENVQIA
+688 KCAENVQIP

-704 RTMIIEQLTNGVII
+704 RTMIIEQLVNGVII

>member
-6 NGDIVSS
+6 NGNIVSS

-25 LNENGNFHTG
+25 LDENGNFHTG
-35 GAIQEGSVYTWS
+35 YATQDGSVYTW
-47 DAYIGIGKPNYYY
+47 DNDYIGIGKDNYYY

-67 INPGGSTD
+67 KNAGGATD
-75 KYSLLFEAFRTPFNI
+75 DYTLLYQAFRTPFNI
-90 NDDIIRPFFIRPKN
+90 NDDIVRPFFIKPKN
-104 DIIGLYSLYVGVK
+104 NFVIYQLYVGCK
-117 ENKGNWNF
+117 ENKGDWNF
-125 NNNRYGNVNNS
+125 NNYRYGNVNKS

-143 NSSFATRLLRFEVNY
+143 NTGWASRILYYDIVRGSDSN
-158 GNNHDNTVN
+158 NTVN
-167 CVAYGKEKSSSFSVD
+167 CLADGVKKSSYYSISYND
-182 YYQKYDRYIMDISQ
+182 YYKRYFLNNAQGNIS
-196 GGYQPSIYGYAYGY
+196 PSIYSYAYGI
-210 HTDDENYYGYT
+210 HTDDENFYAYT
-221 QDTNIPCFNE
+221 QDTNIPCFNAE
-231 DDVQGIQNWIDKG
+231 DIQGIQNWIDNG
-244 DRSSEIIPPSPTKTD
+244 DRSSEIVPPSSTTTN

-271 YKLNWHNEELENN
+271 YKLNWHNTTLENDS
-284 GFDFSNSTIYIRAGK
+284 FDFSNSTIYIRAGK
-299 QYSDGIYHHPFKEVD
+299 QYSDGIYHHAFKEVD
-314 YDDGSIKFT
+314 YNDGSIKFT

-349 DDSGEETKSKVCT
+349 DDNGEENKSKICS
-362 VDLRKKAPNFSS
+362 VDLRKKAPNFAS
-374 MYQNVVN
+374 MYQNVAN

-388 TIVNYDDDPEGY
+388 TVVNYDDDPSGY

-408 DPSDNEDDTPDDST
+408 DPTDNEDNTPDDST

-432 TFKIE
+432 TFKID

-447 LWSNS
+447 LWSSN

-476 TVATTGSS
+476 TVTTTGTS
-484 QTLTLGNV
+484 QALTLGNV
-492 TTTANAIPCNES
+492 TTTAYAIPCNES

-542 DSSLVIGRNITIKY
+542 DSSLVIGRTITIKY

-602 SSGVG
+602 SSGIG
-607 MGISIASGNVLG
+607 MGVSIASGNVIG

-639 VSGVLNFHDSRMVTV
+639 VSGVLNFHDSRMITV
-654 LVDRPVYTELRN
+654 LVDRPVYTELKN
-666 FNKTHGRICNL
+666 FNKTHGRVCNL

-683 LKGFT
+683 LRGFT
-688 KCAENVQIA
+688 KCAENVQIP

-704 RTMIIEQLTNGVII
+704 RTMIIEQLVNGVII

>member
-1 MAYTF
+1 MAYTY

-25 LNENGNFHTG
+25 LDENGNFHSG
-35 GAIQEGSVYTWS
+35 GSKQDGEVYTWS
-47 DAYIGIGKPNYYY
+47 DVYIGIGKNDYYY
-60 YRYYGAI
+60 YRYYGALK
-67 INPGGSTD
+67 NVPGSVDDYT
-75 KYSLLFEAFRTPFNI
+75 LLFSAFRTPFNI
-90 NDDIIRPFFIRPKN
+90 NDDMIRPFFIRPKDN
-104 DIIGLYSLYVGVK
+104 FPIYRLYVGVK
-117 ENKGNWNF
+117 EDKGNWNF
-125 NNNRYGNVNNS
+125 TSNRYGNINNS
-136 IDTSLLD
+136 INTSLLD
-143 NSSFATRLLRFEVNY
+143 ITAYSSRLFTFSDIS
-158 GNNHDNTVN
+158 GNDSNNTVN
-167 CVAYGKEKSSSFSVD
+167 CNGIGKSKTDDYRVYFSE
-182 YYQKYDRYIMDISQ
+182 QFQRCLMEITHTGYDP
-196 GGYQPSIYGYAYGY
+196 GIYSYAYGY
-210 HTDDENYYGYT
+210 HTDDDNYYGYT

-231 DDVQGIQNWIDKG
+231 EDMQGIQNWIDNG
-244 DRSSEIIPPSPTKTD
+244 DRSSEIIPPSSTKTA

-299 QYSDGIYHHPFKEVD
+299 QNSDGIYHHPFKEVE
-314 YDDGSIKFT
+314 YSDGSIKFT

-333 NLLYP
+333 NLLFP
-338 WINLEVYASYI
+338 WINLELYASYI
-349 DDSGEETKSKVCT
+349 DDNGEENKSKFCS
-362 VDLRKKAPNFSS
+362 VDLRKKAPNFTS
-374 MYQNVVN
+374 MYQNIAN
-381 GSDGSNI
+381 GSDGSSI
-388 TIVNYDDDPEGY
+388 TVVNYEEDPEGY

-408 DPSDNEDDTPDDST
+408 DPSDNEDNTPDDST

-432 TFKIE
+432 TFKID

-447 LWSNS
+447 LWTSG

-476 TVATTGSS
+476 TVTTTGTS
-484 QTLTLGNV
+484 QALALGNV

-504 IVINVGSI
+504 ITINVGSI

-542 DSSLVIGRNITIKY
+542 DSSIVIGRTISIKY

-639 VSGVLNFHDSRMVTV
+639 VSGVLNFHDSRMITV
-654 LVDRPVYTELRN
+654 LVDRPVYTELKN
-666 FNKTHGRICNL
+666 FNKTHGRVCNL

-683 LKGFT
+683 LRGFT
-688 KCAENVQIA
+688 KCAENVQIP

>member
-6 NGDIVSS
+6 NGNIVSS

-25 LNENGNFHTG
+25 LDENSNFHSG
-35 GAIQEGSVYTWS
+35 GTNQDGNVYTWN
-47 DAYIGIGKPNYYY
+47 DVYVGIGKNNYYY
-60 YRYYGAI
+60 YRYYGAT
-67 INPGGSTD
+67 INNGMAVD
-75 KYSLLFEAFRTPFNI
+75 DYSLLFQAFRSPFNI
-90 NDDIIRPFFIRPKN
+90 NDDMIRPFFIKPSDN
-104 DIIGLYSLYVGVK
+104 HVSYLLNVGVK
-117 ENKGNWNF
+117 ENKGDWNF
-125 NNNRYGNVNNS
+125 TSNRYGNVNNS

-143 NSSFATRLLRFEVNY
+143 NTGWASRLLNFDIVS
-158 GNNHDNTVN
+158 GSNNDNTVN
-167 CVAYGKEKSSSFSVD
+167 CYSSGVEKTNNFLVTYD
-182 YYQKYDRYIMDISQ
+182 QKYDRYMMSISQ
-196 GGYQPSIYGYAYGY
+196 GDINPSVYGYGYGY
-210 HTDDENYYGYT
+210 HTDDDDYYGYT

-231 DDVQGIQNWIDKG
+231 EDIQGIQNWIDNG
-244 DRSSEIIPPSPTKTD
+244 DRSSEIIPPSPTKTE

-284 GFDFSNSTIYIRAGK
+284 GFDFSNSKIYMK
-299 QYSDGIYHHPFKEVD
+299 LSSDSGGAFLFPFKELE
-314 YDDGSIKFT
+314 YNDGSVKFT
-323 WYDIDEVAET
+323 WYDMDNEGGT
-333 NLLYP
+333 NIFYP
-338 WINLEVYASYI
+338 WLSLLIYAVYV
-349 DDSGEETKSKVCT
+349 DENGEENESGYCHIKLREKSS
-362 VDLRKKAPNFSS
+362 NFDSI
-374 MYQNVVN
+374 YELGEQ
-381 GSDGSNI
+381 GSDGSII
-388 TIVNYDDDPEGY
+388 TVVNYEDDPSGF

-422 DISVSGEVCK
+422 DITVSGEVCK
-432 TFKIE
+432 TFKID

-447 LWSNS
+447 LWSS
-452 FFDNILLVNNSPIEN
+452 DFFDNILLVNNSPIEN

-476 TVATTGSS
+476 TVATTGTS
-484 QTLTLGNV
+484 QSLALGNV
-492 TTTANAIPCNES
+492 TTTANVTPCNES
-504 IVINVGSI
+504 ITINVGSI

-542 DSSLVIGRNITIKY
+542 DSSLVIGRTITIKY

-607 MGISIASGNVLG
+607 MGISIASGNILG

-666 FNKTHGRICNL
+666 FNKTHGRVCNL

-683 LKGFT
+683 LRGFT
-688 KCAENVQIA
+688 KCAENVQIP

-704 RTMIIEQLTNGVII
+704 RTMIIEQLVNGVII